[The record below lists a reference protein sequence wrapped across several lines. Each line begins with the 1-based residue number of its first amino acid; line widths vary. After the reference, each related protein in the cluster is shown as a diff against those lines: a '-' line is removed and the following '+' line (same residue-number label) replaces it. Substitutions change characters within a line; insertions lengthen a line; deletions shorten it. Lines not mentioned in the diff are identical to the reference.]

1 MSLVLDDL
9 KSKLQMYTAQRDQT
23 QVNYQQLCGAIH
35 VLNETITTLESQND
49 CDAPE
54 PLEQIPQGEDY
65 GQTQLPSAE

>member
-9 KSKLQMYTAQRDQT
+9 KNKLQMYTMQKDQA

-35 VLNETITTLESQND
+35 VLNETITALQAQND
-49 CDAPE
+49 CEAPE
-54 PLEQIPQGEDY
+54 PLEPIPQGEDY